1 MVKGKEIVEAAF
13 SDVESFFVPGSNFT
27 VNREL
32 NVDDISYASIRG
44 SGANARIRV
53 SRGICEYEITTIED
67 YLFVLIILCHELAHY
82 LNFHNEHKDQ
92 EELDSVALESRA
104 DHFGAQILLVLVT
117 FKTNTSKLIRTIEP
131 TFDQRLA
138 IKSIGKALGDIY
150 EEIYKN
156 CNSEL
161 YPQPNIRVG
170 LTVAGCLSF
179 FHRYFGELP
188 KQFSLSFIL
197 NVIRSGNL
205 AHVLQS
211 MDDSKQEQ
219 IVGKL
224 ISTHAKLQQE
234 QPFMNQG
241 FKPHFGFFLT
251 SQFDLSPS
259 QRKMYRDTLETHVQ
273 TFMH

>member
-13 SDVESFFVPGSNFT
+13 ADVESFFVPSGNFT

-32 NVDDISYASIRG
+32 NVDDISYASIKG
-44 SGANARIRV
+44 SGVNARIRV
-53 SRGICEYEITTIED
+53 SRGICEYEITKIED

-104 DHFGAQILLVLVT
+104 DHFGSQILLVLMT

-131 TFDQRLA
+131 KLDQNLA
-138 IKSIGKALGDIY
+138 IRSIGKALGDIY
-150 EEIYKN
+150 QEIYRN

-161 YPQPNIRVG
+161 YPQPNLRVG

-179 FHRYFGELP
+179 FHRYLGELP
-188 KQFSLSFIL
+188 KEFTLSFIL
-197 NVIRSGNL
+197 NVVRAGNL
-205 AHVLQS
+205 THILQS
-211 MDDSKQEQ
+211 MDDSQQEQ
-219 IVGKL
+219 VVDRL
-224 ISTHAKLQQE
+224 VSTHSRLQQE

-241 FKPHFGFFLT
+241 FKPHFGLLLT

-259 QRKMYRDTLETHVQ
+259 QMKMHRESLEAHVQ
-273 TFMH
+273 TFMN